1 MRKELEN
8 EIIRLAKEDALNGLG
23 CEIKYELNDVLADCG
38 YTVEDLD
45 EAYNLYFRTYCEYK
59 TMKEDVYGGDRIDVF
74 SL

>member
-8 EIIRLAKEDALNGLG
+8 EIIRLAKEDACCGLG
-23 CEIKYELNDVLADCG
+23 CEIKYELNDVLSDCG
-38 YTVEDLD
+38 HIVEDLD

-59 TMKEDVYGGDRIDVF
+59 TMKENVYGGDRIGVF

>member
-1 MRKELEN
+1 MGKELEN
-8 EIIRLAKEDALNGLG
+8 DIIRLAKEDVLSGFG
-23 CEIKYELNDVLADCG
+23 CEIKYELNDVLSDCG

-59 TMKEDVYGGDRIDVF
+59 TMKEDNYGGDRIDVF

>member
-1 MRKELEN
+1 MKKELEN
-8 EIIRLAKEDALNGLG
+8 EIIRLAKEDARSGFDS
-23 CEIKYELNDVLADCG
+23 EMRYELNDVLSACG
-38 YTVEDLD
+38 YIVEDLD